1 MSETLRDRTRR
12 AVQSEISAAAMSLFT
27 RRGFDD
33 VTIDEIAAASGIS
46 RRSFFRYFATKEDIV
61 LGDLEALG
69 ERVRGALEA
78 VPIEES
84 PWTAMRAA
92 LVALEST
99 PSGETL
105 AVSRLYATTPS
116 LRARHLEK
124 HHKWLHLLAPN
135 VALRNGRSRPDH
147 RDLAIVA
154 ACLACLDIAVDEW
167 TRLDGKTDPEALY
180 DEAIAALRT
189 GSSAG

>member
-78 VPIEES
+78 VPLEES
-84 PWTAMRAA
+84 AWTAMRAA
-92 LVALEST
+92 LLAIET
-99 PSGETL
+99 APSAETL
-105 AVSRLYATTPS
+105 AVARLYADTPS

-124 HHKWLHLLAPN
+124 HHKWQVFLAPN
-135 VALRNGRSRPDH
+135 IALRNGRSTPDH

-154 ACLACLDIAVDEW
+154 AALACFDIAVDEW
-167 TRLDGKTDPEALY
+167 TRLDGAVDPEKLY
-180 DEAIAALRT
+180 DQAIEALH
-189 GSSAG
+189 SS